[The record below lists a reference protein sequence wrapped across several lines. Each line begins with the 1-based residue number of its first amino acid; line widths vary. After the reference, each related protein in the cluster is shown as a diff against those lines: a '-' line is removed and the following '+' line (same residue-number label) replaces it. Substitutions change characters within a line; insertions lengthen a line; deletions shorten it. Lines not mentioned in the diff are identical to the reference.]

1 MNAHLRRAYETA
13 SVDTAA
19 LLSVI
24 SQLPGAQV
32 AIFGDCCLDAYWQI
46 DPQASEASLETGLPV
61 RRIAGQRY
69 SLGAAGNV
77 AINARAAGVGHV
89 ELIGLIGDDLFG
101 TQLVRLAAAAG
112 IDTSGLIVDPTWETM
127 VYAKPLGATGEE
139 SRLDFGS
146 GNRLDPARRQ
156 RLIGKLS
163 AAVARCGAVVI
174 NQQVGEVLADPE
186 LAAEIAALIAAHPA
200 TVFVIDARTG
210 ALRPAGAW
218 LKVNVHEAAR
228 LLGRPVPA
236 DAAGVADMAGAL
248 SQAQRAPVVVTRGD
262 RGLMLCTGDTV
273 RAFPAVSISGPT
285 DPVGA
290 GDTVTA
296 LLVSALAA
304 GASPTAAAQLAGLAA
319 SVTVRQLGTTGTATP
334 ADLRAV
340 VIGADLL
347 HQPELADDPARAR
360 NLPGCLIEVIRDV
373 APRRITHAI
382 FDHDGTIST
391 LRQGW
396 ESIMEPM
403 MLEAILGDKRD
414 DAELRQRARQQVRE
428 LIDRTTGI
436 QTLAQMQELIV
447 VVRTF
452 GCVPAA
458 QILDCHGYKRIYN
471 DALLVFIRTRRERL
485 ARHDL
490 VPDDFII
497 RGVLAFLTRLQAAG
511 VQIHLASGTDQ
522 ADVRDEAAA
531 LGYAH
536 LFAGIHGAIGSL
548 AHEAKRD
555 VMDRIIHDSG
565 ADGSSLLVVGDGPV
579 EIREGHRRG
588 ALCLGIA
595 SDEPRRWGIDLAKRT
610 RLIRAGA
617 DLIAGDFLHAE
628 HLLPLCGLT

>member
-1 MNAHLRRAYETA
+1 
-13 SVDTAA
+13 
-19 LLSVI
+19 
-24 SQLPGAQV
+24 
-32 AIFGDCCLDAYWQI
+32 
-46 DPQASEASLETGLPV
+46 
-61 RRIAGQRY
+61 
-69 SLGAAGNV
+69 
-77 AINARAAGVGHV
+77 
-89 ELIGLIGDDLFG
+89 
-101 TQLVRLAAAAG
+101 
-112 IDTSGLIVDPTWETM
+112 M

-146 GNRLDPARRQ
+146 SNRLNPARRE
-156 RLIGKLS
+156 RLLAMLA
-163 AAVARCGAVVI
+163 AAVTRCGAVVI
-174 NQQVGEVLADPE
+174 NQQVGDVLADQE
-186 LAAEIAALIAAHPA
+186 LAAGLAALVAAHPK

-210 ALRPAGAW
+210 VLRPAGAW
-218 LKVNVHEAAR
+218 LKVNIHEAAR
-228 LLGRPVPA
+228 LLSCPVPA
-236 DAAGVADMAGAL
+236 DAAGVADMARAL
-248 SQAQRAPVVVTRGD
+248 SLAQSAPVVITRGD

-273 RAFPAVSISGPT
+273 RAFPAVAISGPT

-296 LLVSALAA
+296 LLASALAA
-304 GASPTAAAQLAGLAA
+304 GASPIAAAQLAGLAA
-319 SVTVRQLGTTGTATP
+319 SVTVRQLGTTGTASP
-334 ADLRAV
+334 ADLKAV
-340 VIGADLL
+340 VSGADLL
-347 HQPELADDPARAR
+347 HHPELADDHTLARQM
-360 NLPGCLIEVIRDV
+360 PGSLIELVREV

-396 ESIMEPM
+396 ESIMEPIM
-403 MLEAILGDKRD
+403 IEAVLGDKRN
-414 DAELRQRARQQVRE
+414 DAEMRFKARQQVRE

-447 VVRTF
+447 LVRSF
-452 GCVPAA
+452 GCVPVA

-471 DALLVFIRTRRERL
+471 DALLAFIRTRRERL

-497 RGVLAFLTRLQAAG
+497 RGVLPFIHQLYSSG

-536 LFAGIHGAIGSL
+536 LFAGIHGATGSL
-548 AHEAKRD
+548 AHEAKRE
-555 VMDRIIHDSG
+555 VMDRIIRDCGADDRG
-565 ADGSSLLVVGDGPV
+565 ADGSCLLVVGDGPV

-595 SDEPRRWGIDLAKRT
+595 SDEPRRWGIDLAKRG

-617 DLIAGDFLHAE
+617 DLIAGDFLHAD
-628 HLLPLCGLT
+628 HLLPLCGILSK